1 MPSTRR
7 KLREALEPTR
17 IREIGEAALR
27 VVARR
32 GLEGA
37 TMQEIA
43 DEAGLAKGTLYLY
56 FEGRDELVVHL
67 AESAFEELRPAVAEA
82 LRRGGTAGERL
93 EAAIRTHVEFFENRR
108 DLFRLFLSVAHP
120 GPVPGRSARHARSCH
135 PLYLDYLDLL
145 AAFFAESQALGELRT
160 VRPDRLALFLA
171 EGLAGLI
178 LRRLGE
184 PDPPPVEEDV
194 RLVVDAITGG
204 IAARRNP

>member
-27 VVARR
+27 VVARK
-32 GLEGA
+32 GLDGA

-56 FEGRDELVVHL
+56 FDGRDDLVVHL

-82 LRRGGTAGERL
+82 LRREGSSAERL
-93 EAAIRTHVEFFENRR
+93 EAAIRTHVEFFEHRR

-120 GPVPGRSARHARSCH
+120 GSVPERSTRIDRSCH
-135 PLYLDYLDLL
+135 PLYLAYLDLL
-145 AAFFAESQALGELRT
+145 ASFFSEAQALGEMRAL
-160 VRPDRLALFLA
+160 PPGRLALFVA
-171 EGLAGLI
+171 EGLAGVI

-194 RLVVDAITGG
+194 RLVVDALTGG
-204 IAARRNP
+204 ITARRTP